1 VLVTNGLGGE
11 VRFDVTADV
20 VGMLVG
26 EKVNHGW
33 LVRKRDEN
41 EAGLV
46 EFGSR
51 HGLTPP
57 RLEISRSP

>member
-33 LVRKRDEN
+33 LVRTRRD